1 MTFYWILF
9 IFVLVLCQTLR
20 KGGKEKN
27 ALIISLFLIFI
38 FFAFREGFTPD
49 YYNYEN
55 AFLKYHD
62 EIGADENYADE
73 IGFQM
78 LCKVLPSYRALLVVF
93 TLFYCLCAYIAI
105 YRYVPRDKYSSSF
118 AVMFL
123 IVPFLLGNMTGMRS
137 GFVSCF
143 FFFAIFAKGLK
154 GSWLG
159 IAIAVGI
166 IFLSTFMH
174 MSALA
179 LLPLLLVP
187 TGPFNKFVV
196 KGLYIVA
203 AIMIIAV
210 TLFPQMLN
218 QWITD
223 ITANFF
229 EESHY
234 DLYLQGSIVESQ
246 FSLFSIA
253 KNAALFYILYLLM
266 IRIQAEKNTMV
277 NLSTKFA
284 VLFILLCLLPQSA
297 VGISRFQYYFA
308 FPTIIAIPHVIKN
321 VSKNERLFFIG
332 SISYFIFYQ
341 MRLFMQNPVTL
352 QFYMFYDN
360 VLF

>member
-1 MTFYWILF
+1 MIFYWILF
-9 IFVLVLCQTLR
+9 IFVIVLCQTLR
-20 KGGKEKN
+20 KGGKERN
-27 ALIISLFLIFI
+27 ALIISLFLLFV

-49 YYNYEN
+49 FYNYEN
-55 AFLKYHD
+55 AFFKYHGESGTD
-62 EIGADENYADE
+62 ESYADE

-78 LCKVLPSYRALLVVF
+78 LCKVLPSYRALLIVF
-93 TLFYCLCAYIAI
+93 TLLYCMCAYIAI
-105 YRYVPRDKYSSSF
+105 CKYVPKDKYVIAF

-123 IVPFLLGNMTGMRS
+123 ITPFLLGNMTGMRS
-137 GFVSCF
+137 GFVTCF
-143 FFFAIFAKGLK
+143 FFLAIFAKGLMD
-154 GSWLG
+154 SWVG
-159 IAIAVGI
+159 IAIAAGI

-174 MSALA
+174 TSALA
-179 LLPLLLVP
+179 LLPLVFVP

-196 KGLYIVA
+196 KGLYMVA

-223 ITANFF
+223 LTTNFF

-234 DLYLQGSIVESQ
+234 DLYLRDNIVESQ
-246 FSLFSIA
+246 FSPFSIA
-253 KNAALFYILYLLM
+253 RSVTLFYILYLFM
-266 IRIQAEKNTMV
+266 MRIQAEKRTMI
-277 NLSTKFA
+277 NLITKFA
-284 VLFILLCLLPQSA
+284 VLFVLLCLLPQST

-308 FPTIIAIPHVIKN
+308 FPTIIAIPNVLNN

-332 SISYFIFYQ
+332 CISYFIFYQ